1 MRVVRQKRCC
11 ARVPRPCA
19 VPRAEAPPRGVFA
32 WCGAPPNI
40 VDRPIY
46 YIWPRADIP
55 RGLRSPQA
63 RGPGQGPCSPSP
75 MAGSV
80 HVYVSSGQLQTVKLQ
95 FNKTESSYLLFL
107 ECSPQNSCF
116 FLCAGKIAGFVCVDA
131 ARKKKQLMF
140 TVYFI
145 TVYPTNLK
153 AAMSFI
159 RIIITFNAV

>member
-1 MRVVRQKRCC
+1 MCESHARNAAMRGFP
-11 ARVPRPCA
+11 ARARFPAPRPRPAGSSHGAGPRTDVPR
-19 VPRAEAPPRGVFA
+19 G
-32 WCGAPPNI
+32 
-40 VDRPIY
+40 
-46 YIWPRADIP
+46 
-55 RGLRSPQA
+55 QA
-63 RGPGQGPCSPSP
+63 RGPACPPLKPALCMP
-75 MAGSV
+75 
-80 HVYVSSGQLQTVKLQ
+80 YVSSGQLLTVKLQ
-95 FNKTESSYLLFL
+95 FNKTKSSYMLFL